1 VTRNGIARLLANG
14 VNDATFQPG
23 TAANGSVL
31 ALARQSD
38 GKILV
43 GGDFTTF
50 NSMGLPYLVR
60 LNEDGSVD
68 SSFSSAEAL
77 NGSVRSIAL
86 QPDGRIIIAGGFT
99 AVGTTPRPYIAR
111 LNADGT

>member
-31 ALARQSD
+31 AMALQSD

-50 NSMGLPYLVR
+50 NSMGLSYLVR

-68 SSFSSAEAL
+68 QTFSSSEAL

-86 QPDGRIIIAGGFT
+86 QPDGQILIGGGFT
-99 AVGTTPRPYIAR
+99 VVGATSRPYVAR
-111 LNADGT
+111 LNSDG